1 MTDLGLRLAKWLPKM
16 WRSVITMCLSLAPQK
31 TSVKAMKTAIGEP
44 PQYHISVTPVPAMC
58 YSSTTYVILQYQ
70 LGGTGNST
78 ENMSYITSK

>member
-16 WRSVITMCLSLAPQK
+16 WQSVITMCLSLAPQK
-31 TSVKAMKTAIGEP
+31 TSVNAMKTAIGEP
-44 PQYHISVTPVPAMC
+44 SQYHISVTPVPAMC

-70 LGGTGNST
+70 LGGTGNGT